1 MKRFY
6 QSSLILIF
14 GICVFFNSSG
24 FSKPPEEKAEVLRFT
39 LINAST
45 NEELFEIEDGS
56 TINLN
61 DIKAKYINIRAYTK
75 PVETGSVAFRL
86 RGAKNLNHIENVE
99 PYALFLNDRLNFF
112 KWNPPVGE
120 YTLKATPFSQA
131 RGKGEEGI
139 SLSVSFTIIND
150 AIVTGFVLV
159 DADNN
164 RDIMEITEGMEI
176 DISKLPS
183 MQINIRANTEP
194 EKVGSVRLSIKDLKG
209 NNFLS
214 HIENA
219 VPYALFSDH
228 RGNYYG
234 RLAENGHFLVEAT
247 PYEHVE
253 GKGKKG
259 KTSGVNFKMKNG
271 MDGSVAEFM
280 AGEDDLTNFTV
291 YPNPGTSAL
300 NFFLDKSETGEV
312 RIQIYDLM
320 GNEVYDQIKSV
331 GKGESKVV
339 VDVSDFAK
347 KNYVIKFRS
356 DHQTRNIR
364 WIKE

>member
-1 MKRFY
+1 MEKFY
-6 QSSLILIF
+6 RKSF
-14 GICVFFNSSG
+14 GILTILMVFFHLNCFSSVL
-24 FSKPPEEKAEVLRFT
+24 EDKAEVLRFT

-45 NEELFEIEDGS
+45 NEELFEIKDGS
-56 TINLN
+56 VINLTE
-61 DIKAKYINIRAYTK
+61 IRTKHINIRAYTK
-75 PVETGSVAFRL
+75 PVETGSVVFRL

-99 PYALFLNDRLNFF
+99 PYALYLNDRLNFF
-112 KWNPPVGE
+112 KWKPPIGE
-120 YTLKATPFSQA
+120 YTLKATPYSQP

-139 SLSVSFTIIND
+139 SYSISFTIISD

-159 DADNN
+159 DSDNN
-164 RDIMEITEGMEI
+164 KDIMEITEGLEI
-176 DISKLPS
+176 DISKLPT

-194 EKVGSVRLSIKDLKG
+194 EKVGSVKLSIKDLVG
-209 NNFLS
+209 DNFFS

-247 PYEHVE
+247 PYEQVE
-253 GKGKKG
+253 GRGKKG
-259 KTSGVNFKMKNG
+259 ITSGIKFKFKNG
-271 MDGSVAEFM
+271 LDGSVAEFM
-280 AGEDDLTNFTV
+280 RGEDDLTDFAV

-300 NFFLDKSETGEV
+300 NFFLNNSETGEV
-312 RIQIYDLM
+312 RIQIFDLM

-331 GKGESKVV
+331 KKGESKVV
-339 VDVSDFAK
+339 IDVTDFAK
-347 KNYVIKFRS
+347 KNYIIKFRS